1 MNEGR
6 KSQIVLL
13 DERRLDILI
22 QVSWIT
28 YLNWLKTFIFI
39 RNAFIV
45 FKKRGAGRG
54 GCKGGGGYNLLHS
67 VGQAFF

>member
-45 FKKRGAGRG
+45 LKKRGGGERGVARG
-54 GCKGGGGYNLLHS
+54 GG
-67 VGQAFF
+67 V